1 MLRPLLM
8 MFAALSLSACATGP
22 QPVPGFHTSA
32 VQNYRT
38 PEGEAW
44 TISADSPPGPTATFA
59 INGEQVGACQF
70 NQWNSCALG
79 TVYRNKAVGIDCK
92 RGLCAVTVD
101 GNTAAALDLRP
112 Q

>member
-8 MFAALSLSACATGP
+8 MIAAVTLTACATGP
-22 QPVPGFHTSA
+22 SQPAGYHSSA

-38 PEGEAW
+38 PSGDVW

-59 INGEQVGACQF
+59 INGEQVGACEF
-70 NQWNSCALG
+70 NQWGSCALG

-112 Q
+112 N